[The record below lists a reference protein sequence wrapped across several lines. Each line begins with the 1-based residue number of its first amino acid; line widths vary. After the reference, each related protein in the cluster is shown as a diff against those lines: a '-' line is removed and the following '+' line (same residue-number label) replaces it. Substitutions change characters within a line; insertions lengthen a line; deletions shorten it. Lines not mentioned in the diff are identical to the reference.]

1 MLSDTDLFI
10 SCRKFR
16 NDPFFAK
23 LAYIRNKINAADNP
37 IKVEYDQIKDAEFT
51 GLATQSLLNIQS

>member
-10 SCRKFR
+10 ICRKFR
-16 NDPFFAK
+16 NDPFFTK
-23 LAYIRNKINAADNP
+23 VSYIRNKVNATDNP

-51 GLATQSLLNIQS
+51 GLATQSLINIQS